1 MVPQIFEMC
10 ASAETDATADTND
23 GVWAEAQI
31 RQTVGA
37 DCVGVELFPQE

>member
-1 MVPQIFEMC
+1 MELQTFEIC
-10 ASAETDATADTND
+10 ARVETNAMADAND

-37 DCVGVELFPQE
+37 DCVGLECFSQE